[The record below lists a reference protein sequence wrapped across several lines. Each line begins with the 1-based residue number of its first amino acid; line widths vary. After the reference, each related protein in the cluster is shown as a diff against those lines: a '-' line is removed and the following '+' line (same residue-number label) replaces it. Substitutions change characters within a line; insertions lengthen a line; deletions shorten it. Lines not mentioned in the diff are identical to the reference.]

1 VLSSLIAAL
10 WLTATGPVG
19 STAATEVTVPAL
31 KAAFLYNF
39 VKLTEWPTDAAP
51 PGAALRLCIVG
62 DDAVADALEETVRRH
77 TVDDRAV
84 VVPRIA
90 ADAAARRCHLLYMGG
105 LEARRSKQLVD
116 AVKDAPV
123 LTVSDGDTF
132 AQQGGVASFFFEGS
146 KLRFAVNV
154 EAAQRAGLHLS
165 SRLLSLAKLVKD
177 DRSVQ
182 D

>member
-1 VLSSLIAAL
+1 VLLSLIAAL
-10 WLTATGPVG
+10 WLTATEPAG
-19 STAATEVTVPAL
+19 STAAEVTVPAL

-39 VKLTEWPTDAAP
+39 VKLTEWPADAAP

-62 DDAVADALEETVRRH
+62 DEAVADALEETVRRR

-90 ADAAARRCHLLYMGG
+90 TDAAARRCHLLYLGG
-105 LEARRSKQLVD
+105 LEARRSRQLVD

-177 DRSVQ
+177 DRNVQ
-182 D
+182 H